1 MSQMD
6 SPEINMDPAALAREE
21 VFTDS
26 KIGTIRKMTPVTI
39 NGDVDSSREV
49 EYIGSTQVMTPG
61 GALPLTFQI
70 EADDLAGA
78 VSGFGPAAQ
87 VAVERTMEELKE
99 MQRQQASQ
107 IVVPGGGK
115 GNNSIQIP

>member
-6 SPEINMDPAALAREE
+6 SPEINMDPAALSREE

-26 KIGTIRKMTPVTI
+26 KIGTIRRMTPVTV
-39 NGDVDSSREV
+39 NGDVDTSREV
-49 EYIGSTQVMTPG
+49 VYIGSTQVMTPG

-70 EADDLAGA
+70 ETDDLAGA

-87 VAVERTMEELKE
+87 LAVEHAMEELKE

-107 IVVPGGGK
+107 IVVPGG
-115 GNNSIQIP
+115 NNSNIQMP